1 MESVAYQQLMGRIE
15 SIASHIEKQE
25 ATRSVQENPD
35 TLLNTREAAEILH
48 ISTRTLQRL
57 RSEKRI
63 DFVILRGKYLYS
75 AREVGRIIGK
85 TTLLCPFWAN
95 RIAHF
100 GHNIIAPCKVLVQ
113 GSILFY
119 PFRYSGFS

>member
-1 MESVAYQQLMGRIE
+1 MMNMEVITIESVAYQQLMGRIE
-15 SIASHIEKQE
+15 SIVSHIERLE
-25 ATRSVQENPD
+25 ATRSVQGIPD

-75 AREVGRIIGK
+75 AREVGRIIDEGRLK
-85 TTLLCPFWAN
+85 DDPATIEEL
-95 RIAHF
+95 RHHF
-100 GHNIIAPCKVLVQ
+100 NLRTCKV
-113 GSILFY
+113 S
-119 PFRYSGFS
+119 PK

>member
-1 MESVAYQQLMGRIE
+1 MMNMEVITIESVAYQQLMGRIE

-63 DFVILRGKYLYS
+63 DFVILRGKYFYS
-75 AREVGRIIGK
+75 AREVGRIIDEGRLKGDPATIEELRHHFNLRTGK
-85 TTLLCPFWAN
+85 VSP
-95 RIAHF
+95 
-100 GHNIIAPCKVLVQ
+100 K
-113 GSILFY
+113 
-119 PFRYSGFS
+119 

>member
-1 MESVAYQQLMGRIE
+1 MMNMEVITMESVAYQQLMGRIE
-15 SIASHIEKQE
+15 NIASHIERLE

-75 AREVGRIIGK
+75 AREVGRIIDEGRLKGDPATIEELRHHFNLRTGK
-85 TTLLCPFWAN
+85 VSP
-95 RIAHF
+95 
-100 GHNIIAPCKVLVQ
+100 K
-113 GSILFY
+113 
-119 PFRYSGFS
+119 

>member
-1 MESVAYQQLMGRIE
+1 MNMEVITMESVAYQQLMGRIE

-75 AREVGRIIGK
+75 AREVGRIMMRDVSRAILPPSRNYG
-85 TTLLCPFWAN
+85 
-95 RIAHF
+95 
-100 GHNIIAPCKVLVQ
+100 IIQPA
-113 GSILFY
+113 Y
-119 PFRYSGFS
+119 R